1 MKNWMEKLENNET
14 DNYILPFLWMK
25 GENQTVIRSEI
36 EKIYECGIRAL
47 CVEARPHPEFGKE
60 GWWKDLGVVI
70 EEAERLG
77 MKVWILDDKH
87 FPTGYANGLISEKY
101 PERKKLYLNYEV
113 CDVNGTGEE
122 LSFDINQMKVPGVVF
137 WEPDKKINFEER
149 AKNKVKKVLLIKLGH
164 GKLLH
169 EGCRDVTGL
178 ADKDGML
185 TLQVPAGAYRIMTVY
200 TTCTDGGSED
210 YINLLDETSCYTQL
224 EAVYIPH
231 YKHFK
236 EKFGTTIAGFFSD
249 EPQFGNEPL
258 FPCDSILGKEKM
270 PVPWSEEAER
280 RMELVLGADW
290 GTFLPYLWMDT
301 EEMEQCPRLRYEYMN
316 MASRLYQKNFSNLLG
331 NWCAE
336 HGVEYIGH
344 VVEDNNAHSR
354 LGMGAAHYFRAMDGQ
369 HMAGID
375 AIGGQIAFGA
385 PRQTRHNMVDIDG
398 EFFQYILGKLGA
410 SSAHLDPKKK
420 GRLMCELFGAT
431 GWRTGVKEMRFI
443 LDHLLA
449 QGVNC
454 LVPHAFSMAEYPD
467 PDCAPHFYAR
477 GNHPEYPY
485 FKELM
490 LYANRMCELLNG
502 GKHKASVAVLYDAE
516 LEWGGSYIP
525 MQKVSR
531 TLMEHQIDFDI
542 AAIDMLIETKRYQTE
557 IIEGKLTI
565 NGVKFEALV
574 VPPTQRIPLIFAE
587 WIVEHPEVEV
597 IFLNNT
603 PERIVNTA
611 EAKSRDLLEKITE
624 KTEVIP
630 LDRLADELK
639 KKGYYDVEL
648 KEPYTMLT
656 VYHYEKNRDIYM
668 FVNESAEH
676 TYRGTVI
683 LHADQPFVLYE
694 GLANRFFS
702 LEIKKEG
709 ADRLAFELELLPG
722 QSVIVIEGTADSGL
736 LVYEPM
742 SYQLKYHTETKDIST
757 DWEVRTVRAIEYPNF
772 SDGRKMD
779 KLIPYSR
786 LDSRF
791 SGIIAYKKTIEIDAS
806 GRVYFRAQHVND
818 VMQLWVNDIAFEKK
832 IADPFVYDITTA
844 VKQGENHMRIEVATT
859 LEREQVKYPAP
870 PFTFSFESK
879 LPTGMHGDVQLI
891 IEK

>member
-1 MKNWMEKLENNET
+1 MEKLENNET

-25 GENQTVIRSEI
+25 GEDQTIIRTEI
-36 EKIYECGIRAL
+36 EKIYECGIRAV

-122 LSFDINQMKVPGVVF
+122 LSFDINQMKAPGVVF

-149 AKNKVKKVLLIKLGH
+149 AENKVKKVLLIKLGH
-164 GKLLH
+164 DKTIC

-178 ADKDGML
+178 VDENGEL
-185 TLQVPAGAYRIMTVY
+185 TLQIPAGAYRIITVY
-200 TTCTDGGSED
+200 TTRTDGGSEE
-210 YINLLDETSCYTQL
+210 YINLLDEQSCYTQL

-231 YKHFK
+231 YEHFK
-236 EKFGTTIAGFFSD
+236 DKFGTTIAGFFSD

-258 FPCDSILGKEKM
+258 FPCDSVVGKEKM
-270 PVPWSEEAER
+270 PIPWSEDAENWL
-280 RMELVLGADW
+280 EQIFDGEW
-290 GTFLPYLWMDT
+290 GVYLPYLWMDT
-301 EEMEQCPRLRYEYMN
+301 EEMEECPRMRYEYMN
-316 MASRLYQKNFSNLLG
+316 MASRLYQRNFSNLLG
-331 NWCAE
+331 NWCSE

-354 LGMGAAHYFRAMDGQ
+354 LGMGTAHYFRAMDGQ

-385 PRQTRHNMVDIDG
+385 PVQTRHNMVDIDG
-398 EFFQYILGKLGA
+398 EFFQYLLGKLGA

-420 GRLMCELFGAT
+420 GRLMCELFGAA

-443 LDHLLA
+443 LDHLLV

-477 GNHPEYPY
+477 GNNPEYPY

-490 LYANRMCELLNG
+490 LYANRMCELLNN

-531 TLMEHQIDFDI
+531 ALTEHQIDFDI
-542 AAIDMLIETKRYQTE
+542 TAIDMLIETERYQTE
-557 IIEGKLTI
+557 IRDGKLTI
-565 NGVKFEALV
+565 HDVRFEALV
-574 VPPTQRIPLIFAE
+574 VPPAQRIPLVFAE
-587 WIVEHPEVEV
+587 WMINHPEVEV
-597 IFLNNT
+597 IFLNKV
-603 PERIVNTA
+603 PECIVDA
-611 EAKSRDLLEKITE
+611 SESDSRALLQKITAN
-624 KTEVIP
+624 TEVMP
-630 LDRLADELK
+630 LAELAAGLK

-648 KEPYTMLT
+648 KEEYAMLS
-656 VYHYEKNRDIYM
+656 VYHYEKKQDVYM
-668 FVNESAEH
+668 FVNESAKQ
-676 TYRGTVI
+676 TYHGTVI
-683 LHADQPFVLYE
+683 LRSEQPLAVYE
-694 GLANRFFS
+694 GLENRFLS
-702 LEIKKEG
+702 LETVKEEE
-709 ADRLAFELELLPG
+709 RQAFELELLPG
-722 QSVIVIEGTADSGL
+722 QSIAVIEGIEGSGL
-736 LVYEPM
+736 PVYKPL
-742 SYQLKYHTETKDIST
+742 SQVLGQDIVT
-757 DWEVRTVRAIEYPNF
+757 LDIAADWEVFTARAIEYPQF
-772 SDGRKMD
+772 SDGQKMD

-791 SGIIAYKKTIEIDAS
+791 SGIIAYEKTIEIDAS

-832 IADPFVYDITTA
+832 IADPFVYDITAA